1 MMEQKTLRLVNAMRW
16 CVSWLFTLTPCVS
29 PAQLDTST
37 YARVVHLSGQGDVRG
52 LMAEAAALER
62 HTSPQDHYLATLARA
77 MADFR
82 SDRMVPCAQQ
92 LDSLRRAEP
101 PPDPRLLAVMHKFQA
116 GVHERAGDHGSG
128 LQEIDAGLV
137 LADSVRLPME
147 RVDLLVMK
155 AEFLFAD
162 ELNDEAMSLLHAAQR
177 LAERTNYAR
186 GLCMVRI
193 NMGNFRYGQERW
205 QEAWADYRSALN
217 LATAG
222 GFELLA
228 ENCANNIGAVA
239 ASTGKYDI
247 ALHLFDSLLNTL
259 GEQRRSFKA
268 VLMGQVG
275 YIRDMKGDHAGALP
289 LFQRAMALSDSLGDA
304 RAAADT
310 RQYLSSALWEMG
322 RKQEA
327 IAERRKVL
335 DAMIAAGDGHME
347 VETRWILWELY
358 EAIGDKDAAL
368 HEARVMSLLD
378 DSLEH
383 ARYNDRLALNEV
395 RFETERKEHRLR
407 EQQQALLLA
416 GAEESRKRTQRDLAI
431 AIACA
436 VALLAFFLIDRRR
449 RRARHEQQQAV
460 LKERL
465 RIADDLHDDLGAGL
479 STLRLRGELALRR
492 VSDPEQRRALED
504 FSSLANELTQNM
516 RGILWAIGTEQT
528 SLRHLVEHVTS
539 QSREFLSGSGV
550 SVNIEVGELPE
561 REVSAEVRRNLSLVM
576 KEVLNNVLKHARA
589 ANVYITIT
597 WNDALIIAVRDDGIG
612 MAEVAE
618 GRGQG
623 SRTIRQRVEALGGK
637 AVCERPAE
645 GGTAWRFSIPLP
657 DGNERSIGMR

>member
-1 MMEQKTLRLVNAMRW
+1 M
-16 CVSWLFTLTPCVS
+16 
-29 PAQLDTST
+29 DTSAYT
-37 YARVVHLSGQGDVRG
+37 RIVHLSGQGDVIG
-52 LMAEAAALER
+52 LLANAGALD
-62 HTSPQDHYLATLARA
+62 HGASPQDHYLATLARA

-82 SDRMVPCAQQ
+82 SDRMALCAQR

-101 PPDPRLLAVMHKFQA
+101 LPDERLLAVMHKFQA
-116 GVHERAGDHGSG
+116 GVHERAGDRKAG
-128 LQEIDAGLV
+128 LEEIDAGLA
-137 LADSVRLPME
+137 LADSARLPME
-147 RVDLLVMK
+147 RTDLLVMK

-162 ELNDEAMSLLHAAQR
+162 ELNEAAMTLLHAAQR
-177 LAERTNYAR
+177 LAERTRYAR

-193 NMGNFRYGQERW
+193 NMGNFRYAQERW
-205 QEAWADYRSALN
+205 EEAWVDYRSALH

-222 GFELLA
+222 GFDLLA
-228 ENCANNIGAVA
+228 ENCANNLGAVA
-239 ASTGKYDI
+239 ASTGKYDL
-247 ALHLFDSLLNTL
+247 ALHLFDSLLTSL
-259 GEQRRSFKA
+259 GDHRPSFKA
-268 VLMGQVG
+268 VLLGQVG

-289 LFQRAMALSDSLGDA
+289 LFHRAIALSDSLGDA

-416 GAEESRKRTQRDLAI
+416 EAEESRKRTQRDLAI
-431 AIACA
+431 AVAGA
-436 VALLAFFLIDRRR
+436 VLLFAFFLIDRRR
-449 RRARHEQQQAV
+449 RRARHDQQQAV
-460 LKERL
+460 LRERL

-504 FSSLANELTQNM
+504 FSGLANELTQNM

-528 SLRHLVEHVTS
+528 SLRHLVDHITS
-539 QSREFLSGSGV
+539 QSREFLADSGV
-550 SVNIEVGELPE
+550 TIHIEVGELPE
-561 REVSAEVRRNLSLVM
+561 REVSAEVRRNMSLVM

-589 ANVYITIT
+589 TTVHIGIA
-597 WNDALIIAVRDDGIG
+597 WSDALTIDVRDDGIG
-612 MAEVAE
+612 MADVVD

-623 SRTIRQRVEALGGK
+623 SRTIRQRIDALGGI
-637 AVCERPAE
+637 AACERPAE
-645 GGTAWRFSIPLP
+645 GGTAWRFRIPLP
-657 DGNERSIGMR
+657 DGNERSIGTR